1 MILALGACSGSAAR
15 ADVFRISVGGPRS
28 RPLGSNLLGLALEY
42 RSIPALVGSNPHS
55 VNPVLVRLI
64 RNLTPGGPV
73 SLRIGG
79 QSTDRT
85 WWPVAGLRRP
95 PGITYDLTPRWMA
108 RTRALAQAIDARMIL
123 GVGLEADR
131 TAIDAVEAKQL
142 LGGIDR
148 RYVAAMEIGNE
159 PELYTLVP
167 WYRKLH
173 GVPIPWYSHTRT
185 PVFARP
191 SDYGPVDFYGE
202 FSRTQPCA

>member
-1 MILALGACSGSAAR
+1 
-15 ADVFRISVGGPRS
+15 
-28 RPLGSNLLGLALEY
+28 
-42 RSIPALVGSNPHS
+42 
-55 VNPVLVRLI
+55 
-64 RNLTPGGPV
+64 
-73 SLRIGG
+73 
-79 QSTDRT
+79 
-85 WWPVAGLRRP
+85 
-95 PGITYDLTPRWMA
+95 MA
-108 RTRALAQAIDARMIL
+108 RTRALAQAIDGRMIL

-142 LGGIDR
+142 LGGIGR

-191 SDYGPVDFYGE
+191 VAVGTALRFVGSGCPPRRSQRARVTHWAPGLGFGVEAHVGPGMLDAVGG
-202 FSRTQPCA
+202 